1 MRLGLKEG
9 MKMNFKIE
17 NNYIH
22 ITNYPNIEKHFEEM
36 ASKGWLINKIIASNI
51 FIYKKIQPEALDF
64 SISPYEIETE
74 FTRKTKGELEE
85 FQSVCESVGWNYAT
99 KTYNLHIYYKEK
111 CSEALDIQ
119 TDEEEEF
126 RTLEILGK
134 RYLRGL
140 YIQIPLFLF
149 LCWSI
154 MRQLFTGVEGMKDA
168 LPQLLSLMFPLTLLM
183 LVVEAYNISRFLKTN
198 ITNIELGERIKY
210 STSKFYIN
218 RITFT
223 ATYINLFIFIL
234 YMLYGIIFLKNTF
247 LLIAMV
253 PITIT
258 LIIGLFYRIVIKPS
272 KMSTKSK
279 KKSFVATLI
288 LSTII
293 PIILF
298 GFVFINGL
306 NKLND
311 GDIPNI
317 EGYKVL
323 SVNDFQDSTVTE
335 DGNLRIQ
342 ASILLP
348 TSYSYYSHSNQI
360 YERTNTEYSKA
371 LTEDLAKV
379 LVKRYVKQAEV
390 PIKRDRQEIEFFFEK
405 DLYDDYRFGERAGI
419 SLEEFN
425 SLRDG
430 DAKEAV
436 NITINKLKERAITK
450 DSGNLWNADEAYFLN
465 YNKTEIVMRQGK
477 EVFYIDAT
485 EKDFLDL
492 EIVKIVKERLGLK

>member
-1 MRLGLKEG
+1 
-9 MKMNFKIE
+9 MNFKIE

-22 ITNYPNIEKHFEEM
+22 ITNYPTIEKHFEEL
-36 ASKGWLINKIIASNI
+36 ASKGWLINRIIASNI
-51 FIYKKIQPEALDF
+51 FIYKKIKPEALDF

-74 FTRKTKGELEE
+74 YTRKTKSELAE

-99 KTYNLHIYYKEK
+99 KSFNLHIYYKEK
-111 CSEALDIQ
+111 GSEALDIQ

-126 RTLEILGK
+126 RIIETIGK

-154 MRQLFTGVEGMKDA
+154 MRQLLTGVDGMKDS
-168 LPQLLSLMFPLTLLM
+168 LPQLLSVLMPITLLM
-183 LVVEAYNISRFLKTN
+183 LVIETFNINRFLKKN
-198 ITNIELGERIKY
+198 RNNMEIGESIEY
-210 STSKFYIN
+210 SKSNFYIN
-218 RITFT
+218 RVTFT
-223 ATYINLFIFIL
+223 ATYILLFIFIL

-247 LLIAMV
+247 LLIAMI
-253 PITIT
+253 PISIT
-258 LIIGLFYRIVIKPS
+258 LIIGVLYRIIIKPS
-272 KMSTKSK
+272 KMTTKSK
-279 KKSFVATLI
+279 KKSFVATLV

-306 NKLND
+306 NRLND

-323 SVNDFQDSTVTE
+323 SVNDFQNSTVAE
-335 DGNLRIQ
+335 DGDLRIQ

-348 TSYSYYSHSNQI
+348 TSYRYYSHSNQI

-371 LTEDLAKV
+371 LTEDLAKI
-379 LVKRYVKQAEV
+379 LVKRYVKLAE
-390 PIKRDRQEIEFFFEK
+390 IQINRDRKELEIYFEEDIYNEFLLGEK
-405 DLYDDYRFGERAGI
+405 AGM
-419 SLEEFN
+419 SLEDLN
-425 SLRDG
+425 SLKDQDIK
-430 DAKEAV
+430 DAVET
-436 NITINKLKERAITK
+436 TIGRIKERAITK
-450 DSGNLWNADEAYFLN
+450 DGGGLWNADEAYFLN
-465 YNKTEIVMRQGK
+465 YNKTEIILRQGK

-485 EKDFLDL
+485 EKDFSDP
-492 EIVKIVKERLGLK
+492 EIIKVVKHKLGLN